1 MRLSALEDDGLVSVE
16 QGAILEMEA
25 DRFGKDAAF
34 DVAALADEVVR
45 GVGVGDR
52 FHVLMNDRAFIEV
65 GT

>member
-34 DVAALADEVVR
+34 DVAALEVVR
-45 GVGVGDR
+45 VSAWVTDS
-52 FHVLMNDRAFIEV
+52 
-65 GT
+65 TS